1 VTILRKARPIGLAD
15 HARSRPAPDPL
26 SHKESIMSIEE
37 ITAAI
42 KNLSVEERRKVALY
56 ILDLEKE
63 HIKGTIGPQIAEDL
77 ESVSKAIQ
85 GAADKIKQH
94 LKDRL

>member
-1 VTILRKARPIGLAD
+1 MENPVMQL
-15 HARSRPAPDPL
+15 
-26 SHKESIMSIEE
+26 EE

-56 ILDLEKE
+56 ILDLEKQ

-77 ESVSKAIQ
+77 ESVSRVIQ
-85 GAADKIKQH
+85 NAADKIKQH
-94 LKDRL
+94 LKDKL

>member
-1 VTILRKARPIGLAD
+1 MELG
-15 HARSRPAPDPL
+15 
-26 SHKESIMSIEE
+26 E

-42 KNLSVEERRKVALY
+42 KVLSVEDRRKVALY

-77 ESVSKAIQ
+77 ESVSRVIQ
-85 GAADKIKQH
+85 NAAERIRQH
-94 LKDRL
+94 VKDRL